1 MTKIDRLVLNMFE
14 QHTMPRRFPTRST
27 RNTNVNYA
35 ESVCSTAS
43 DNDSD
48 YLPEDYVVDTTGSV
62 ASDNSELRR
71 SPRLMEKNSRKN
83 REVKKR

>member
-1 MTKIDRLVLNMFE
+1 
-14 QHTMPRRFPTRST
+14 MPRPIRST
-27 RNTNVNYA
+27 RNTRVNYA
-35 ESVCSTAS
+35 ESVCSAAS

-48 YLPEDYVVDTTGSV
+48 YFPDDYVADTNANGSV
-62 ASDNSELRR
+62 ASDNSDLRR